1 VSVLPAERPLLRGV
15 SHAFAFVLGI
25 VACATLLARFAGSA
39 AEFVG
44 VAVFSGSLLLLYGCS
59 ATYHMVDWGPGI
71 KRLLKRFD
79 HALIFVLIAG
89 TYTPLCLLVLPLPW
103 WISLLSVAWG
113 LAAAGVVLKLAWIDA
128 PRWLSLPLY
137 IGLGWLIVAVAPL
150 VLAELTGQ
158 QLLVLAAGGASYT
171 LGAFVYALKWP
182 DPAPRVFGYHEV
194 FHALVVAGTALHYT
208 LIASIVAG

>member
-1 VSVLPAERPLLRGV
+1 VSVLPDERPLLRGV
-15 SHAFAFVLGI
+15 SHAFAFGLGV
-25 VACATLLARFAGSA
+25 VACATLLGRFAGSA

-44 VAVFSGSLLLLYGCS
+44 AAVFSGSLLLLYGCS
-59 ATYHMVDWGPGI
+59 ATYHTIAWRPGI

-103 WISLLSVAWG
+103 WISLLSVTWG
-113 LAAAGVVLKLAWIDA
+113 LATAGVVLKLAWIDA
-128 PRWLSLPLY
+128 PRWLSVPLY
-137 IGLGWLIVAVAPL
+137 LALGWLIVAVAPL
-150 VLAELTGQ
+150 VLAELTRE

-182 DPAPRVFGYHEV
+182 DPAPRFFGYHEV
-194 FHALVVAGTALHYT
+194 FHVMVVAGTAMHYA
-208 LIASIVAG
+208 LVASLVAG